1 MIVRKRRPRKGAYLE
16 KFLENMKRPL
26 DKITNYQLELVK
38 DKVCAAIADA
48 VARSYEIRKSYKSA
62 FTSDLDTLFE
72 RVDVAETVGDIKS
85 ICSQLVS
92 KYKEVGGDL
101 ACKTLKEFLQK
112 IEKDTLTSVKGVI
125 YYKSEFESKRK
136 EK

>member
-1 MIVRKRRPRKGAYLE
+1 MRNFEKG
-16 KFLENMKRPL
+16 L
-26 DKITNYQLELVK
+26 DKLTHYQLELVK

-48 VARSYEIRKSYKSA
+48 VSCSYEIRKSYKSA
-62 FTSDLDTLFE
+62 FINDLNALFE
-72 RVDVAETVGDIKS
+72 RVDTAENVGDITC
-85 ICSQLVS
+85 ICSQLIA
-92 KYKEVGGDL
+92 KYSEVGGDL
-101 ACKTLKEFLQK
+101 ACKQLKEFLEK

>member
-1 MIVRKRRPRKGAYLE
+1 
-16 KFLENMKRPL
+16 MKRPL

-48 VARSYEIRKSYKSA
+48 VARSYEIKANYKSA
-62 FTSDLDTLFE
+62 FTGDLDALWE
-72 RVDVAETVGDIKS
+72 RVDVADTVGDITS

-112 IEKDTLTSVKGVI
+112 IEKDTLTSRDGIV
-125 YYKSEFESKRK
+125 YYKSEFRAKRNK
-136 EK
+136 IKIPKSS